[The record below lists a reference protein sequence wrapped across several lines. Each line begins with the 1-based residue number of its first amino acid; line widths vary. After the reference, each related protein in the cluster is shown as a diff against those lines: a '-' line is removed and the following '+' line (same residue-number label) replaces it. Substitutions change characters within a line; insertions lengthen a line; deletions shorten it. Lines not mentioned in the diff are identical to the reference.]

1 MPAIETHALAR
12 AYGSTQAVRDVTL
25 EVERGEI
32 FGFLGPNGAGKT
44 TTIRMLTTLLPPTG
58 GEARVLGYDIRT
70 EGRKLR
76 PRIGLVQQGESYEY
90 TATVE
95 EALDLYALLWGAPRR
110 ERKGRIDELL
120 RAFDLEAHRTKRV
133 QALSIGLRRR
143 LQVAREFL
151 HDMDLLFL
159 DEPTIGLDPIA
170 RRGILE
176 TVREKA
182 RGGLTVFLT
191 TQNLDEAES
200 LCDRIAILQEGRIA
214 TVDTPK
220 GLKDRFGGM
229 KTLEVSVEAGDADAL
244 ALRLREVAAV
254 SVAASQGGGV
264 VRVWTRE
271 PAEAFK
277 SVLRLGEELRL
288 RLGDVTV
295 HEPTLEQ
302 AFINLV
308 QAKGGGRA

>member
-1 MPAIETHALAR
+1 MLAIETHALSR
-12 AYGSTQAVRDVTL
+12 VYGKTEAVRDVTL
-25 EVERGEI
+25 EVNRGEI

-44 TTIRMLTTLLPPTG
+44 TTIRMLTTLLPPTS
-58 GEARVLGYDIRT
+58 GEARVLGLDVRR

-76 PRIGLVQQGESYEY
+76 PRIGVVQQGESYEY
-90 TATVE
+90 AATVE
-95 EALDLYALLWGAPRR
+95 DALDLYALLWGVPKR
-110 ERKGRIDELL
+110 ERKARVDELL
-120 RAFDLEAHRTKRV
+120 RAFDLETQRTKRV

-151 HDMDLLFL
+151 HEMDLLFL
-159 DEPTIGLDPIA
+159 DEPTVGLDPIA

-176 TVREKA
+176 AVREKA

-200 LCDRIAILQEGRIA
+200 LCDRIAILHEGRVV
-214 TVDTPK
+214 TVDTPQ

-229 KTLEVSVEAGDADAL
+229 KTLEVVVEAGDAEGFVA
-244 ALRLREVAAV
+244 RLRGIPSV
-254 SVAASQGGGV
+254 SAAASEGGV
-264 VRVWTRE
+264 VRVWTRD
-271 PAEAFK
+271 PGEAFRAA
-277 SVLRLGEELRL
+277 LRLADELRL
-288 RLGDVTV
+288 RLGSVTL

-308 QAKGGGRA
+308 QGKEDGRA